1 MQLISKIKAPHPYPY
16 APIGRIN
23 KLQEKLNHYQKIP
36 PSFRKASEG
45 IIWSSS
51 HRANVIYPIT
61 LTPSTQ
67 KPGSLKQGDPPSVD
81 NLDWSC

>member
-45 IIWSSS
+45 II
-51 HRANVIYPIT
+51 
-61 LTPSTQ
+61 
-67 KPGSLKQGDPPSVD
+67 
-81 NLDWSC
+81 

>member
-16 APIGRIN
+16 APISRIN
-23 KLQEKLNHYQKIP
+23 KLREKLSHYQKIP
-36 PSFRKASEG
+36 PSFGKASEG
-45 IIWSSS
+45 ILWSNS

-67 KPGSLKQGDPPSVD
+67 KPGSLKQGDLLSLD
-81 NLDWSC
+81 DLDWSW